1 MVYLT
6 ASRQTHL
13 LSAPAGWVLQVLEN
27 GATHMQALEAH
38 LQRSLGDIGSE
49 DVASLTREIV
59 DTLVKIEIVQ
69 AIGVLS

>member
-13 LSAPAGWVLQVLEN
+13 LSASAGWVLQVLEN
-27 GATHMQALEAH
+27 GPTHMQALQDH
-38 LQRSLGDIGSE
+38 LQLSLGDIESE
-49 DVASLTREIV
+49 DVSSLTREIV

-69 AIGVLS
+69 VLEVLS